1 MRQTETSFDAANDAT
16 QTTSAPFD
24 LQPILTGPALTL
36 RPLRSDDFEVLYAAA
51 SDPLIWE
58 HHPEPTRFQRP
69 VFTKFFDS
77 ALASKG
83 AFIVLDNASNAVVGS
98 SRYYDWNPDKQEV
111 AIGYTFLVRNHWGG
125 VTNREM
131 KTLMLDHAFKWAQL
145 VWFHVGQNNVRSRKA
160 MAKIG
165 GEYSHTGP
173 VELNGV
179 IYEYVFYKIT
189 KPKGRDAI

>member
-1 MRQTETSFDAANDAT
+1 MSQTKTRLDAANDAT
-16 QTTSAPFD
+16 QPTSAPFD
-24 LQPILTGPALTL
+24 MQPMLTGPTLTL
-36 RPLRSDDFEVLYAAA
+36 RPLRSEDFDILYAAA

-58 HHPEPTRFQRP
+58 QHPEPTRFQRS

-77 ALASKG
+77 AIASNG
-83 AFIVLDNASNAVVGS
+83 AFIVLDNATGAVVGS

-111 AIGYTFLVRNHWGG
+111 AIGYTFLACSHWGG
-125 VTNREM
+125 AANREM
-131 KTLMLDHAFKWAQL
+131 KTLMLDHAFKWAHL
-145 VWFHVGQNNVRSRKA
+145 VWFHVGQNNARSRRA

-179 IYEYVFYKIT
+179 IYEYVYFKIA
-189 KPKGRDAI
+189 KPEGSAAI